1 MLSFPLLDQ
10 VFLIGGAS
18 YNLHEI
24 LSPKTVVSCN
34 DCVMLNPD
42 IEVFVDP
49 FDVDNMTVPIFVS
62 VIVFVCAIFTVAVS
76 IKRYRR
82 YQETTKEENN
92 STQLIQNQRWD
103 GDVFSSDLDLEE
115 IEWNE
120 ENVELKEIS

>member
-1 MLSFPLLDQ
+1 
-10 VFLIGGAS
+10 
-18 YNLHEI
+18 
-24 LSPKTVVSCN
+24 
-34 DCVMLNPD
+34 MLNPD